1 MPEVRGA
8 FSGAEVP
15 ERGREEPTDRL
26 KGART
31 SGAKEGLQF
40 REGLFD
46 RIEVRAVGWQKL
58 EPGPDL
64 FDGRP
69 DFRLLVDV
77 EIVHDDDVAGPQ
89 RRHQDLFDVREKT
102 RLVDRPVE
110 DAGRGEA
117 VQAQGGEDRMRLPV
131 PEGRAIDESRAPRT
145 PSVEPQEI
153 GRHAAFIE
161 KHVARR
167 VNRRDQGAPGDSG
180 GDDIGPRLFSRANAF
195 FLP

>member
-8 FSGAEVP
+8 FSRAEP
-15 ERGREEPTDRL
+15 ADRGGEEVTDRL
-26 KGART
+26 EGAGARR
-31 SGAKEGLQF
+31 AKEGLQF
-40 REGLFD
+40 REGVFD
-46 RIEVRAVGWQKL
+46 WIEVRAVRRQKL
-58 EPGPDL
+58 ERGPDL
-64 FDGRP
+64 FDGRL
-69 DFRLLVDV
+69 DGGLLVDG
-77 EIVHDDDVAGPQ
+77 EIIHDDDVAGPQ
-89 RRHQDLFDVREKT
+89 RRDQDLFDVGEKA

-131 PEGRAIDESRAPRT
+131 PERRAIDEARAPRT

-167 VNRRDQGAPGDSG
+167 VNRRDQCAPGDSG
-180 GDDIGPRLFSRANAF
+180 GDDIGPPLFRRANAF
-195 FLP
+195 F